1 MIQHIIDKPWIALA
15 LLLVLVFLHV
25 GVAIRIRREDK
36 LKDRACIDRREMPR
50 LEPDRRKDP
59 G

>member
-1 MIQHIIDKPWIALA
+1 MIQHIIDMPWIAIA
-15 LLLVLVFLHV
+15 LLLVLIFLH
-25 GVAIRIRREDK
+25 GGIAIRIRREDK

-50 LEPDRRKDP
+50 PEADRLKDP

>member
-15 LLLVLVFLHV
+15 LLLVLVLLHV
-25 GVAIRIRREDK
+25 GVAIRIRREDR

-50 LEPDRRKDP
+50 PEADRRKDQ

>member
-1 MIQHIIDKPWIALA
+1 MIQHIIAKPWIALA
-15 LLLVLVFLHV
+15 LLLILFFFYV
-25 GVAIRIRREDK
+25 GFAIRIRREDR

-50 LEPDRRKDP
+50 PEADRRKDQ